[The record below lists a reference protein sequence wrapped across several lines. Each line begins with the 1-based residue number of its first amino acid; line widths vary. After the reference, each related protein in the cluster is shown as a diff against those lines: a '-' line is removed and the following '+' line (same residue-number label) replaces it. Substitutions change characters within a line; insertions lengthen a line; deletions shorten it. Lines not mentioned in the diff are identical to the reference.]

1 MMAGAVT
8 SIVVAIFD
16 VKHFLH
22 LQLVPHL
29 SRHHQYWRLF
39 VHHLAYSSSSE
50 LFVWELLLYNAGVH
64 IERLFGSVKFASFA
78 LMTTLVSTILEF
90 LSLLAFQRLGFN
102 FIPAGPTTF
111 IFSLLYQYSRLVPSA
126 YGFRVFGVIVNDKI
140 FSYVLAFQLALSQPW
155 STTIVALIGLLSG
168 ALYRS
173 DLVSLKT
180 YRLPPWFV
188 RTSSRILLPLV
199 GTTRGPRRTNRALPE
214 NRVVVDEGEV
224 VTTARPSRQTAAA
237 ATAAGAAGGPG
248 RTSVMREWVNE
259 LTGRAERASTGLRI
273 PPEAEITQL
282 MAMFPDVQRDVVVA
296 ALQRSSNIEG
306 AVETL
311 LSAQ

>member
-1 MMAGAVT
+1 MDAA
-8 SIVVAIFD
+8 
-16 VKHFLH
+16 
-22 LQLVPHL
+22 
-29 SRHHQYWRLF
+29 
-39 VHHLAYSSSSE
+39 
-50 LFVWELLLYNAGVH
+50 
-64 IERLFGSVKFASFA
+64 
-78 LMTTLVSTILEF
+78 
-90 LSLLAFQRLGFN
+90 
-102 FIPAGPTTF
+102 
-111 IFSLLYQYSRLVPSA
+111 
-126 YGFRVFGVIVNDKI
+126 
-140 FSYVLAFQLALSQPW
+140 QLALSQPW
-155 STTIVALIGLLSG
+155 STPIVALIGLLSG

-173 DLVSLKT
+173 DLVGLKT

-188 RTSSRILLPLV
+188 RASSRILLPLV

-237 ATAAGAAGGPG
+237 TAAGAAGGPG
-248 RTSVMREWVNE
+248 STSVMREWVNE
-259 LTGRAERASTGLRI
+259 LTGRAERASTGLRV
-273 PPEAEITQL
+273 PSEAEITQL